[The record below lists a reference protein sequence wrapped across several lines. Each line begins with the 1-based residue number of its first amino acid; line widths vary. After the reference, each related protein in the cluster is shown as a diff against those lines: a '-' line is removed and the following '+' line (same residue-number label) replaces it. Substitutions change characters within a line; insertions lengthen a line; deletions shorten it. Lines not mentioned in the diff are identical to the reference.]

1 MKHIK
6 KWMNEF
12 DIKFEAVYEL
22 ENDYCTFKVNE
33 DIFNKFFKGRLLNA

>member
-12 DIKFEAVYEL
+12 DIRFEAVYEL
-22 ENDYCTFKVNE
+22 ENDYCTFKVDE
-33 DIFNKFFKGRLLNA
+33 ETYTRFFKGRLDNA